1 MNAQPQ
7 PSIAAQVANLPNLSI
22 AELWTLWDQYFPRRP
37 NKTGR
42 DYLQSRL
49 AYKIQEA
56 AYGGLAPR
64 TRQKLIQ
71 IGRQYSKIPTRQKP
85 RDVLLAPGTTLVR
98 EWAARDHRVLVTAE
112 GRFEYEGQS
121 FKSLSA
127 IARHITG
134 TPWNGPAFFGL
145 RKAGGGA

>member
-1 MNAQPQ
+1 MTIEQ
-7 PSIAAQVANLPNLSI
+7 PSIAAQVAHLPQLSM
-22 AELWTLWDQYFPRRP
+22 ADLWTLWDQYFPRRP

-56 AYGGLAPR
+56 AYGGLAPK

-71 IGRQYSKIPTRQKP
+71 IGRQYSKIKTRDKP

-98 EWAARDHRVLVTAE
+98 EWAAREHRVLVTAE
-112 GRFEYEGQS
+112 GRFEYEGIG

-127 IARHITG
+127 VARHITG

-145 RKAGGGA
+145 RKTGGAA